1 MSQITVS
8 INGEKKALPEG
19 CTIKEMLTLLGFEG
33 EWLGVAVNMTFIPKD
48 AFETTTLK
56 EGDAVDVLAPISG
69 G

>member
-1 MSQITVS
+1 MKTITVS
-8 INGEKKALPEG
+8 INGEQKALPEA
-19 CTIKEMLTLLGFEG
+19 CTVQEMLTRLGFAG
-33 EWLGVAVNMTFIPKD
+33 EWLGVAVNMTFVPKD